1 MKQLILTFCLILGLQ
16 ASAVEVT
23 VDENVE
29 FVSAMCRLAD
39 FDEYVYNLNKDY
51 AKAIDSVMAPLKN
64 HKAVARL
71 KELRR
76 EQGVSYDAV
85 ANFTAQTA
93 ISNGHFVLLPGSD
106 VSKSEDRWRKGQ
118 DAKMAKLLDDAYR
131 HSGFHQFF
139 LSQQPF
145 YSKVV
150 NNAKSIIE
158 KVDLKWL
165 EDFYGTPIQGRVSI
179 SLLNRGNYGTT
190 QHCDGKPEE
199 SVIIIGCSDLDS
211 AGIPVFHNI
220 KSLIVHEFSHPSCNP
235 IIDKCLPQFNDNAQR
250 TAQLMESELH
260 TRNYAGGNTVLYE
273 SLVRAVET
281 QYAMAHAT
289 TANDSIMAASDIKT
303 QVAGGFLFFRELTNA
318 LTNYRQNRSKYATL
332 VQFAPK
338 IVEAVNGADIEK
350 NYQELRINQIK
361 IVGTSMPLDARDVPA
376 SDRYEIKVYFDKPY
390 TTGGFAYDYYNDNE
404 DILPDLIDLKMSEDR
419 RVMSMFIQTEPGHE
433 YGFVLPGW
441 AFKTEAGYPGA
452 GNTVVHFF
460 TAK

>member
-1 MKQLILTFCLILGLQ
+1 M
-16 ASAVEVT
+16 
-23 VDENVE
+23 DENVE

-165 EDFYGTPIQGRVSI
+165 
-179 SLLNRGNYGTT
+179 
-190 QHCDGKPEE
+190 
-199 SVIIIGCSDLDS
+199 
-211 AGIPVFHNI
+211 
-220 KSLIVHEFSHPSCNP
+220 
-235 IIDKCLPQFNDNAQR
+235 
-250 TAQLMESELH
+250 
-260 TRNYAGGNTVLYE
+260 
-273 SLVRAVET
+273 
-281 QYAMAHAT
+281 
-289 TANDSIMAASDIKT
+289 
-303 QVAGGFLFFRELTNA
+303 
-318 LTNYRQNRSKYATL
+318 
-332 VQFAPK
+332 
-338 IVEAVNGADIEK
+338 
-350 NYQELRINQIK
+350 
-361 IVGTSMPLDARDVPA
+361 
-376 SDRYEIKVYFDKPY
+376 
-390 TTGGFAYDYYNDNE
+390 
-404 DILPDLIDLKMSEDR
+404 
-419 RVMSMFIQTEPGHE
+419 
-433 YGFVLPGW
+433 
-441 AFKTEAGYPGA
+441 
-452 GNTVVHFF
+452 
-460 TAK
+460 